1 MRTNRTPDEW
11 HNWCIARSRIA
22 DGLKDTAFPGA
33 PSEFSAFIAA
43 ETAKWGKV
51 VKFANLKPE

>member
-1 MRTNRTPDEW
+1 MNRREG
-11 HNWCIARSRIA
+11 CFL
-22 DGLKDTAFPGA
+22 GGTAFPGA
-33 PSEFSAFIAA
+33 PSEFGSFVAA